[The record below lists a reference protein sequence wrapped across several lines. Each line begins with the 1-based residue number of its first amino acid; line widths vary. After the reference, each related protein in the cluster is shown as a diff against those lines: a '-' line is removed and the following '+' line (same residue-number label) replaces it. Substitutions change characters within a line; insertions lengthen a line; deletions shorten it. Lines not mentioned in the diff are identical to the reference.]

1 MFSFYFIHIN
11 VLPTSMYGTMCLPGT
26 HGVWESA
33 QGILKLDL
41 QIFVHNHVDVG
52 KRTKSTVRA
61 TTFLTAEPSHAILNT
76 TANHC

>member
-52 KRTKSTVRA
+52 KRTKVHCKSNNVLNGRA
-61 TTFLTAEPSHAILNT
+61 ITCNT
-76 TANHC
+76 EYYH